1 MNSII
6 ILEMALRTKRG
17 SINSPSLEAITPLS
31 ILMSERL
38 RRDCHIWMGTNQN
51 IIFSP
56 FIRPGGHLLSRE
68 TAFLRFLKQWIL
80 HLQAS
85 PSCRMT

>member
-1 MNSII
+1 MISNII
-6 ILEMALRTKRG
+6 PEMAIRTKRRY
-17 SINSPSLEAITPLS
+17 INSSSLEAITPLS

-56 FIRPGGHLLSRE
+56 FIRPGRHLLSRE